1 MATNK
6 SLKRDLNNIAET
18 KEGISL
24 NKKALDLNK
33 DEINFNTEETDLNGK
48 DNMLSN
54 ETVVASFNVVENGTM
69 KNIAKS
75 DVAAENKSVE
85 NAKSDVASKNK
96 SVKNTKSKNIDQ
108 NIVDNKSEDKADFK
122 VESDKEKS
130 ALLNVQNKEV
140 INEEADDSMNL
151 KIFKNYMD
159 LCRKTGLIPSW
170 TELNKFKQYYIG

>member
-6 SLKRDLNNIAET
+6 SLKRDLNNIAGT

-24 NKKALDLNK
+24 NKKALDLNE

-48 DNMLSN
+48 DNMLNN
-54 ETVVASFNVVENGTM
+54 ETVVASFNVVEN
-69 KNIAKS
+69 
-75 DVAAENKSVE
+75 
-85 NAKSDVASKNK
+85 
-96 SVKNTKSKNIDQ
+96 
-108 NIVDNKSEDKADFK
+108 
-122 VESDKEKS
+122 DKEKP

>member
-6 SLKRDLNNIAET
+6 SLKRDLNNIAGT
-18 KEGISL
+18 KEEISL
-24 NKKALDLNK
+24 NKKDLDLNK

-48 DNMLSN
+48 DNMLNN
-54 ETVVASFNVVENGTM
+54 ETVVASFNVVENGIM
-69 KNIAKS
+69 KNI
-75 DVAAENKSVE
+75 E
-85 NAKSDVASKNK
+85 
-96 SVKNTKSKNIDQ
+96 
-108 NIVDNKSEDKADFK
+108 KSEVAT
-122 VESDKEKS
+122 E
-130 ALLNVQNKEV
+130 NKEV